1 MRLLLKKLCIFST
14 YDCLILSFF
23 ISLHLE
29 MEELRS
35 ALEQLKEELGSCRW
49 KERDAEER
57 AANARLQKSIL
68 EQELS
73 AAKSDLAMME
83 QAIEGNSTVLS
94 QIAWL
99 IPPLSSHIC
108 VSQSSCR
115 TGDFQN

>member
-14 YDCLILSFF
+14 YDCLILSFC

-94 QIAWL
+94 
-99 IPPLSSHIC
+99 
-108 VSQSSCR
+108 
-115 TGDFQN
+115 